1 MKKILV
7 KIAATL
13 FPNWIANFAYDQL
26 TNPQVKKLRPHELEI
41 LKKAQK
47 DLLAFKGFTI
57 QLYRWGSGKQSV
69 LLVHGWEGQAGNFAD
84 LIEVLVANNYSVY
97 AFDAPSHGYSS
108 KGSTSLFEFTEL
120 VGVLIRKHGIT
131 NLVSHSFGG
140 VATTFALYENQ
151 DLSLEKYV
159 LLTTPDKFS
168 ERIDDVCK
176 QTGIPLKVKNR
187 LLNRL
192 KSEMNMDIETTNVS
206 HFVKYINVTYPL
218 IIHDKND
225 RVIPIERSKNVQ
237 KNWGN
242 CEFIE
247 IEGTG
252 HFRILRTPFVLERT
266 LKFLQQ

>member
-1 MKKILV
+1 MKKTLV
-7 KIAATL
+7 KVAASL
-13 FPNWIANFAYDQL
+13 FPNWVVNFAYDQL
-26 TNPQVKKLRPHELEI
+26 TNPQVKKLRPHELDI
-41 LKKAQK
+41 LEKANK
-47 DLLAFKGFTI
+47 DTLAFKDFTI
-57 QLYRWGSGKQSV
+57 QLYHWGSGSQSV

-84 LIEVLVANNYSVY
+84 LIEVLVSNDYQVY
-97 AFDAPSHGYSS
+97 AFDAPSHGFSS

-120 VGVLIRKHGIT
+120 VGMLIRKHGVM

-168 ERIDDVCK
+168 ERIDDVCE
-176 QTGIPLKVKNR
+176 QTGIPLKVKRR
-187 LLNRL
+187 LINRL

-225 RVIPIERSKNVQ
+225 RVIPIARSKNVQ
-237 KNWGN
+237 ANWEN
-242 CEFIE
+242 CEFME
-247 IEGTG
+247 VEGTG
-252 HFRILRTPFVLERT
+252 HFRILRTPDVHERT
-266 LKFLQQ
+266 LAFLQK